1 MHQTKHWT
9 ILLTIALCFMI
20 IGCIVPKLS
29 TNIDSTMVEISEPTK
44 LPKTAVVVKFS
55 GIISEDWA
63 TDFEK
68 AISNSKYN
76 LVVLWIESPGG
87 GLATTKLLSHKL
99 EFYQKKYNKP
109 VYIYSERVLTSGA
122 YWIASAFD
130 SIYISP
136 VGYTGSIGVYMLRI
150 DAREYYKKWGVTLH
164 YIASD
169 STKIMGNDASEMKD
183 WERKY
188 WQWRIDVAHVNFMSH
203 VWNHRKEQL
212 CTSYKMLKLRNV
224 STMKDTIMVADH
236 FRQIANGLSYDA
248 KLAYILGLIDG
259 YMYFDEF
266 VAMLQDRGFVVET
279 VKGEVIEDFYPAVVK
294 KNSAYY
300 RRGR

>member
-1 MHQTKHWT
+1 MNKIKHWT
-9 ILLTIALCFMI
+9 VLLTIALCFI
-20 IGCIVPKLS
+20 CTGCMAPKLS
-29 TNIDSTMVEISEPTK
+29 TTIDSTIVEMVKP
-44 LPKTAVVVKFS
+44 LKTAVVIKFS
-55 GIISEDWA
+55 GTVSEDWA
-63 TDFEK
+63 ADFEK
-68 AISNSKYN
+68 AISDSKYD

-99 EFYQKKYNKP
+99 EVYQKKYDKP
-109 VYIYSERVLTSGA
+109 VYIYSERQLASGA

-130 SIYISP
+130 SIYVSP
-136 VGYTGSIGVYMLRI
+136 AGYTGSIGVYMLRI
-150 DAREYYKKWGVTLH
+150 DAREFYKKWGVTLH

-188 WQWRIDVAHVNFMSH
+188 WQWHIDVAHANFMNH
-203 VWNHRKEQL
+203 VWKHRKVQL
-212 CTSYKMLKLRNV
+212 CTSYKMLKLRSV

-236 FRQIANGLSYDA
+236 FRQIANGLSYDS

-266 VAMLQDRGFVVET
+266 VAMLQNRGYIVET
-279 VKGEVIEDFYPAVVK
+279 ADGEIIEDFYPMVTEKWTAK
-294 KNSAYY
+294 Y
-300 RRGR
+300 RRR

>member
-1 MHQTKHWT
+1 MSQTKHW
-9 ILLTIALCFMI
+9 IVILTIALCFI
-20 IGCIVPKLS
+20 IPGCIAPKLS
-29 TNIDSTMVEISEPTK
+29 TDIDSTVIEMIKPS
-44 LPKTAVVVKFS
+44 KTAVVIKFS
-55 GIISEDWA
+55 GIVSEDWA

-68 AISNSKYN
+68 AISGPKYD
-76 LVVLWIESPGG
+76 LVVLWIESLGG

-99 EFYQKKYNKP
+99 EVYQKKYDKP
-109 VYIYSERVLTSGA
+109 VYIYSERQLASGA

-136 VGYTGSIGVYMLRI
+136 AGYTGSIGVYMLRI
-150 DAREYYKKWGVTLH
+150 DAREFYKKWGLTLH

-169 STKIMGNDASEMKD
+169 STKIMGNGASEMKD
-183 WERKY
+183 WEREY
-188 WQWRIDVAHVNFMSH
+188 WQWHIDVAHANFMSH
-203 VWNHRKEQL
+203 VWKHRKVQL
-212 CTSYKMLKLRNV
+212 CTSYKVLKLRSV

-236 FRQIANGLSYDA
+236 FRQVANGLAYDS
-248 KLAYILGLIDG
+248 KLAYTLGLIDG

-266 VAMLQDRGFVVET
+266 VAMLQNRGYTVKT
-279 VKGEVIEDFYPAVVK
+279 VKGEIIEDFYPIAVK